1 MELLKLLG
9 IVIVI
14 AGFALK
20 LDSILVILVAA
31 VVTALVGGLGPV
43 TLLETLGS
51 TFVANRSMAIFII
64 VMLVTGTLER
74 NGLREAAAALI
85 GKFKG
90 ATSGLVIGI
99 YGVMRSIF
107 AAFNVGFGGVAGF
120 VRPVIMPMAEGAIVA
135 QGYEPNEEHV
145 EELKG
150 MASGMENI
158 TWFFGQVL
166 FVGGSGGLLVQST
179 LSGRRRTRTPKE
191 VFSALRIRNQK
202 TDGSHANRPFCAK
215 RRRNRSI
222 QERVKAFKTDAYLS
236 EGSAFSSKAE
246 ADAAIRSEAIARARA
261 KAAHP
266 RRPCRVGNRY
276 VEIAA
281 PHGASP
287 IETCRCRRRD
297 TDRDF
302 AAALAAKRQI
312 RRCHPLAG
320 RDAAGSQYGRS
331 PDTAPP
337 AVRDR
342 TGRF

>member
-99 YGVMRSIF
+99 YGV
-107 AAFNVGFGGVAGF
+107 GFGGVAGF

-179 LSGRRRTRTPKE
+179 LAGLGIE
-191 VFSALRIRNQK
+191 VELAQL
-202 TDGSHANRPFCAK
+202 
-215 RRRNRSI
+215 
-222 QERVKAFKTDAYLS
+222 
-236 EGSAFSSKAE
+236 
-246 ADAAIRSEAIARARA
+246 AAIEIPVCIIATVVAI
-261 KAAHP
+261 
-266 RRPCRVGNRY
+266 VFY
-276 VEIAA
+276 VIK
-281 PHGASP
+281 
-287 IETCRCRRRD
+287 
-297 TDRDF
+297 DR
-302 AAALAAKRQI
+302 KMIQK
-312 RRCHPLAG
+312 
-320 RDAAGSQYGRS
+320 YYK
-331 PDTAPP
+331 
-337 AVRDR
+337 
-342 TGRF
+342 

>member
-99 YGVMRSIF
+99 YGVMRSVF

-120 VRPVIMPMAEGAIVA
+120 VRPIIMPMAEGAIVA

-150 MASGMENI
+150 MAAGYEEAHGRHQESGSCRHHHDGGPDRDDDPPEVIFLLDRVIQWNKQFSTEPI
-158 TWFFGQVL
+158 SL
-166 FVGGSGGLLVQST
+166 FATGSGSVQ
-179 LSGRRRTRTPKE
+179 
-191 VFSALRIRNQK
+191 
-202 TDGSHANRPFCAK
+202 AN
-215 RRRNRSI
+215 
-222 QERVKAFKTDAYLS
+222 
-236 EGSAFSSKAE
+236 
-246 ADAAIRSEAIARARA
+246 
-261 KAAHP
+261 
-266 RRPCRVGNRY
+266 
-276 VEIAA
+276 
-281 PHGASP
+281 AS
-287 IETCRCRRRD
+287 
-297 TDRDF
+297 
-302 AAALAAKRQI
+302 
-312 RRCHPLAG
+312 
-320 RDAAGSQYGRS
+320 
-331 PDTAPP
+331 
-337 AVRDR
+337 
-342 TGRF
+342 

>member
-99 YGVMRSIF
+99 YGVMRSVF

-135 QGYEPNEEHV
+135 QGYEPV
-145 EELKG
+145 IIATKLDKIKRSQVQKQIKILKG
-150 MASGMENI
+150 YGFRHGEHHLVLRSGP
-158 TWFFGQVL
+158 VR
-166 FVGGSGGLLVQST
+166 
-179 LSGRRRTRTPKE
+179 GR
-191 VFSALRIRNQK
+191 L
-202 TDGSHANRPFCAK
+202 
-215 RRRNRSI
+215 
-222 QERVKAFKTDAYLS
+222 
-236 EGSAFSSKAE
+236 
-246 ADAAIRSEAIARARA
+246 
-261 KAAHP
+261 
-266 RRPCRVGNRY
+266 RRPAGAEHFGRPGHRGGAGPAGCHRDPRV
-276 VEIAA
+276 
-281 PHGASP
+281 HH
-287 IETCRCRRRD
+287 
-297 TDRDF
+297 
-302 AAALAAKRQI
+302 
-312 RRCHPLAG
+312 CHCG
-320 RDAAGSQYGRS
+320 RHRILCDQGSQDD
-331 PDTAPP
+331 PE
-337 AVRDR
+337 VL
-342 TGRF
+342 

>member
-31 VVTALVGGLGPV
+31 VVTAIVGGLGPV

-90 ATSGLVIGI
+90 ATSGLVIGL
-99 YGVMRSIF
+99 YGIMRSIF

-135 QGYEPNEEHV
+135 QGYEPNEEHL

-150 MASGMENI
+150 MAAGMENI

-179 LSGRRRTRTPKE
+179 LAG
-191 VFSALRIRNQK
+191 LRIEVELAQ
-202 TDGSHANRPFCAK
+202 
-215 RRRNRSI
+215 
-222 QERVKAFKTDAYLS
+222 L
-236 EGSAFSSKAE
+236 
-246 ADAAIRSEAIARARA
+246 AAIEIPVCVIATIVAIVFYLI
-261 KAAHP
+261 K
-266 RRPCRVGNRY
+266 
-276 VEIAA
+276 
-281 PHGASP
+281 
-287 IETCRCRRRD
+287 
-297 TDRDF
+297 DR
-302 AAALAAKRQI
+302 KMVKKYYQ
-312 RRCHPLAG
+312 
-320 RDAAGSQYGRS
+320 
-331 PDTAPP
+331 
-337 AVRDR
+337 
-342 TGRF
+342 

>member
-135 QGYEPNEEHV
+135 QGYGAERHGFRHGEHHLV
-145 EELKG
+145 LR
-150 MASGMENI
+150 SGP
-158 TWFFGQVL
+158 VR
-166 FVGGSGGLLVQST
+166 
-179 LSGRRRTRTPKE
+179 GR
-191 VFSALRIRNQK
+191 L
-202 TDGSHANRPFCAK
+202 
-215 RRRNRSI
+215 
-222 QERVKAFKTDAYLS
+222 
-236 EGSAFSSKAE
+236 
-246 ADAAIRSEAIARARA
+246 
-261 KAAHP
+261 
-266 RRPCRVGNRY
+266 RRPAGAEHFGRPGHRGGAGPAGCHRDPRVHHR
-276 VEIAA
+276 
-281 PHGASP
+281 H
-287 IETCRCRRRD
+287 C
-297 TDRDF
+297 
-302 AAALAAKRQI
+302 
-312 RRCHPLAG
+312 G
-320 RDAAGSQYGRS
+320 RHRILCDQGSQDD
-331 PDTAPP
+331 PE
-337 AVRDR
+337 VL
-342 TGRF
+342 

>member
-158 TWFFGQVL
+158 TWFFGPAACWC
-166 FVGGSGGLLVQST
+166 
-179 LSGRRRTRTPKE
+179 R
-191 VFSALRIRNQK
+191 ALWP
-202 TDGSHANRPFCAK
+202 AW
-215 RRRNRSI
+215 
-222 QERVKAFKTDAYLS
+222 
-236 EGSAFSSKAE
+236 
-246 ADAAIRSEAIARARA
+246 
-261 KAAHP
+261 
-266 RRPCRVGNRY
+266 
-276 VEIAA
+276 
-281 PHGASP
+281 ASRWSWP
-287 IETCRCRRRD
+287 SW
-297 TDRDF
+297 
-302 AAALAAKRQI
+302 L
-312 RRCHPLAG
+312 P
-320 RDAAGSQYGRS
+320 SRS
-331 PDTAPP
+331 PCASLPLWSP
-337 AVRDR
+337 SYSM
-342 TGRF
+342 